1 MLPLG
6 FSQEILWCFGQINLI
21 QVTNSTLIICFF
33 REDDLPEEN
42 DSTNCEALCQSTSSG
57 HVDSCGGLST
67 HSDHFFVLV
76 TAHAQYSNAVLS
88 FTGDNLQHIE
98 NVQSDD

>member
-1 MLPLG
+1 MLRANK
-6 FSQEILWCFGQINLI
+6 FGPSYKNYINN
-21 QVTNSTLIICFF
+21 VFF

-57 HVDSCGGLST
+57 QVDSCGGLST

>member
-1 MLPLG
+1 MTLG
-6 FSQEILWCFGQINLI
+6 ANKLQKNTFIF
-21 QVTNSTLIICFF
+21 FF

-76 TAHAQYSNAVLS
+76 TAHAQYTNAVLS

-98 NVQSDD
+98 NVQEPDD

>member
-1 MLPLG
+1 M
-6 FSQEILWCFGQINLI
+6 
-21 QVTNSTLIICFF
+21 
-33 REDDLPEEN
+33 
-42 DSTNCEALCQSTSSG
+42 CQSTSSG

-76 TAHAQYSNAVLS
+76 TAHAQYTNAVLS

-98 NVQSDD
+98 NVQEPDD

>member
-1 MLPLG
+1 MMLRANK
-6 FSQEILWCFGQINLI
+6 FGPSYKNYIN
-21 QVTNSTLIICFF
+21 NSFF

-57 HVDSCGGLST
+57 QVDSCGGLST